1 MSTAG
6 QEPLPSIE
14 SMIVDALPDDDRQVL
29 RQGAVLRYITR
40 DLARVV
46 TGSAEAAR
54 RLVEHPLVQGGGRG
68 RADELW
74 TIPEPLRKALISGWA
89 DADEVWALVAGVP
102 GEAGGLEALYA
113 RLSAAGTRASAL
125 DDLTTEFT
133 GAIRDNDVP
142 HAHDLLRLLEEWP
155 VAEADEART
164 RHDRLVP
171 QLRRHSRALP
181 DREATASYLER
192 GFEQPVWTLLLDDPR
207 RWMLHLHAPG
217 GRGKTM
223 FVKNVLGRRC
233 PDRDIPVARIDFD
246 YVARLGIATTEPWR
260 LLLSVAAQLDP
271 QLPNSPFTYMLDS
284 YASLQDV
291 VRPEALPRIRP
302 TAGMDPNRVV
312 DETAIDAARQVPLK
326 FRTELATAVGTGP
339 VVVALDTVENVLH
352 TAGADLGPVLAAFDD
367 IVHGDPSDPLDEGV
381 PGLRLIVSGR
391 FDLAGDRPVPGGL
404 TEPRM
409 PEFRERWLGSDPD
422 QRVLGGTQV
431 RLGQAVISL
440 GIPGFS
446 PDEARR
452 FLTAQQPPI
461 PADVVTAIVAR
472 THENPMKLALL
483 AEYVQRNP
491 GVSAGTIDAIDE
503 IDLFYL
509 VDRVVDHITDSRVQW
524 ILRWGALLPVIT
536 RDSLEQVIW
545 PALTYFADSGA
556 GYDDASADGLP
567 ESPQDV
573 SRWEVPAPEAIHS
586 AAAREEAWRDLLGY
600 AARASWVSVVPD
612 LPDTVMLHP
621 DVREPLRRLLRRGG
635 LPVYDDIHRRS
646 FEYWSR
652 AIESTERALR
662 TTAPRALLFHAYQPW
677 AGADH
682 DGDRLFRDLLRRRA
696 DDRTVREELAREVLE
711 LADQRGDRDVD
722 GPSSAAQELAHLE
735 LAEAAINAANQRG
748 APVAEGA
755 LSAHLDHITSE
766 LRARQPR
773 RIAFLE
779 AVLDEAAGRIDAG
792 WAALNRALAHPPA
805 DFDPA
810 GHHLAL
816 VAGWVA
822 PRTPPASALVA
833 VRRLLAE
840 STDTRVT
847 KAAAAALARGLL
859 AAERWPEAVE
869 AASRADS
876 AELLG
881 AALTGLGDADSLLT
895 GKGYPRVWLARA
907 RLLRYEPTR
916 ALLEL
921 GDDTRSATAG
931 AGPRPAELLARGQ
944 ALALLDRYDET
955 SDALSQA
962 ASSADPVTSV
972 EATLELARFMGRI
985 GRLQI
990 AMSHLIRLT
999 GFTDPVVAM
1008 RAQLLTARLNQ
1019 AAALT
1024 VGQDR
1029 LAAAEQLA
1037 ATATHVPPS
1046 TMVEL
1051 AVTRLAVHGV
1061 TYPRVLDLE
1070 AALTAVPGPGPRLL
1084 ALRDLADVP
1093 AAAAS
1098 IAPALAARLR
1108 SLTEVTDASPAA
1120 VVLARAELERV
1131 LGDAD
1136 AAARLL
1142 DRVAA
1147 TESDPAGALT
1157 RAAGQ
1162 ARARLAPQRFSP
1174 RPASVAGDGG
1184 YADPTGEETQPV
1196 SDADEPRPLSLQ
1208 IGTELP
1214 GGDILIQSDVPQ
1226 PAGSEP
1232 PPLAIVSADV
1242 VARGPYALARAP
1254 GQFLQQLRKTLEIT
1268 DLDRAP
1274 LPADSRPLH
1283 LYLATEDA
1291 ARWPWEA
1298 AMIDDSGTSTAE
1310 QPLDGVQLMLRRQRH
1325 PRPPGDEPPVVSPAV
1340 LVTLL
1345 NEQRDRGHTLS
1356 LLDSFYGDRA
1366 KLIVQRPVGGTIS
1379 DPAAEAARILH
1390 VIAEPVQRNRIP
1402 ALQVSKGDHL
1412 TAESLALSIGAG
1424 PRLLILDLALS
1435 GSDFDA
1441 AEQVMIA
1448 NAFCWH
1454 LVRMAPELDVLCG
1467 MFGGGNDRVGSLRQ
1481 LVEHVAAGDSLATTI
1496 ADLQRNRALLP
1507 GGRHPVRDVVSLTS
1521 DHPDRRFLLGGQ
1533 A

>member
-6 QEPLPSIE
+6 STPPPSIE
-14 SMIVDALPDDDRQVL
+14 SVIVDALPDDDRQVL

-40 DLARVV
+40 DLAGVV
-46 TGSAEAAR
+46 TGSEEAAR
-54 RLVEHPLVQGGGRG
+54 QLVEHPLVQGGGQG

-74 TIPEPLRKALISGWA
+74 TISEPLRKALIAGWA
-89 DADEVWALVAGVP
+89 NTDEVLARVARVS
-102 GEAGGLEALYA
+102 GEALEMEALYA
-113 RLSAAGTRASAL
+113 RLAAAGTRAAAL
-125 DDLTTEFT
+125 DDLATEFT

-142 HAHDLLRLLEEWP
+142 RAHDLLRLLEEWP
-155 VAEADEART
+155 VAEAAEART
-164 RHDRLVP
+164 LHDRLGP

-181 DREATASYLER
+181 DREATACYLER

-271 QLPNSPFTYMLDS
+271 QLPNSPFQYMLDS
-284 YASLQDV
+284 YGMLQDV

-302 TAGMDPNRVV
+302 AAGTDPTRVV
-312 DETAIDAARQVPLK
+312 DELAVDAARQVPLK

-339 VVVALDTVENVLH
+339 VIVALDTVENVLH
-352 TAGADLGPVLAAFDD
+352 TAGADLGPVLAAFGE
-367 IVHGDPSDPLDEGV
+367 IVHGDPADPLDQGV
-381 PGLRLIVSGR
+381 SGLRLIVSGR
-391 FDLAGDRPVPGGL
+391 FDLAGYRPVPDGRRQ
-404 TEPRM
+404 PRM
-409 PEFRERWLGSDPD
+409 PEFREHWLGPGPD
-422 QRVLGGTQV
+422 RRVLGGTPVQ
-431 RLGQAVISL
+431 LGRAVISL
-440 GIPGFS
+440 GVPSFS
-446 PDEARR
+446 RDEARR

-461 PADVVTAIVAR
+461 HPDVIAAIVAR

-491 GVSAGTIDAIDE
+491 GVGADTITAIDE

-509 VDRVVDHITDSRVQW
+509 VDRVVDHIADGRVQW
-524 ILRWGALLPVIT
+524 LLRWGALLPVIT
-536 RDSLEQVIW
+536 RDTLEEVIW
-545 PALTYFADSGA
+545 PALKDFVDREA
-556 GYDDASADGLP
+556 GYDDASAGGLP
-567 ESPQDV
+567 ESPPDV
-573 SRWEVPAPEAIHS
+573 NRWEIPAPEAVHR
-586 AAAREEAWRDLLGY
+586 AGAREEAWRNLLGY

-612 LPDTVMLHP
+612 LPDTVVLHP
-621 DVREPLRRLLRRGG
+621 DVREPLRRLLHRSG

-652 AIESTERALR
+652 AVKSTERALR

-682 DGDRLFRDLLRRRA
+682 DGDRLFMDLLRRRA
-696 DDRTVREELAREVLE
+696 DDRTVREGLAREVLE
-711 LADQRGDRDVD
+711 LANQRADGDVD

-735 LAEAAINAANQRG
+735 LAEAAVNAASQRG

-755 LSAHLDHITSE
+755 LSAHLHQITSE

-779 AVLDEAAGRIDAG
+779 AVLDEAAGQIDAG
-792 WAALNRALAHPPA
+792 WAALDRALGHPPA
-805 DFDPA
+805 DLDPA
-810 GHHLAL
+810 GTHLAL
-816 VAGWVA
+816 VASWIA
-822 PRTPPASALVA
+822 SRTPPASALDA
-833 VRRLLAE
+833 LRRLLAE
-840 STDTRVT
+840 STNARVT

-876 AELLG
+876 ADLLG
-881 AALTGLGDADSLLT
+881 AALIGLGDADSLLA
-895 GKGYPRVWLARA
+895 GQEFPRVWLARA
-907 RLLRYEPTR
+907 RLLRYEPTL

-921 GDDTRSATAG
+921 GDDRRSATAG
-931 AGPRPAELLARGQ
+931 DGPRPAELLVRGQ
-944 ALALLDRYDET
+944 AFALLGRHEET
-955 SDALSQA
+955 SDALSQS
-962 ASSADPVTSV
+962 ASSADPVVSV
-972 EATLELARFMGRI
+972 EATLELARFMGRS
-985 GRLQI
+985 GRLSI
-990 AMSHLIRLT
+990 ALSHLLRLT
-999 GFTDPVVAM
+999 GFTDPVVSL
-1008 RAQLLTARLNQ
+1008 RAQLLTARLHRVT
-1019 AAALT
+1019 APKLS
-1024 VGQDR
+1024 QDR

-1037 ATATHVPPS
+1037 ATASRVPRS
-1046 TMVEL
+1046 TLVEL
-1051 AVTRLAVHGV
+1051 AVTQLAVHGV
-1061 TYPRVLDLE
+1061 TDQRLRDLVT
-1070 AALTAVPGPGPRLL
+1070 ALTAVPGPGPRLL

-1093 AAAAS
+1093 AAAS
-1098 IAPALAARLR
+1098 VAPALAAGLR
-1108 SLTEVTDASPAA
+1108 WLTEVADASPAA
-1120 VVLARAELERV
+1120 VILARAELERV
-1131 LGDAD
+1131 LGDAG
-1136 AAARLL
+1136 AAASLL

-1147 TESDPAGALT
+1147 MENDPAGALT
-1157 RAAGQ
+1157 QAAEQ
-1162 ARARLAPQRFSP
+1162 ARARLAPQPFSP
-1174 RPASVAGDGG
+1174 RPASVTGDGG
-1184 YADPTGEETQPV
+1184 YAGPAGEETRPV
-1196 SDADEPRPLSLQ
+1196 PDADEPRPLSLQ

-1242 VARGPYALARAP
+1242 VARGPYSLARAP
-1254 GQFLQQLRKTLEIT
+1254 GQFLQQLRETLEIT

-1274 LPADSRPLH
+1274 LLADSRPLH

-1298 AMIDDSGTSTAE
+1298 ALIDDSSTSTAE

-1356 LLDSFYGDRA
+1356 LLDSFYGDRT
-1366 KLIVQRPVGGTIS
+1366 KLIVQRSIGGS
-1379 DPAAEAARILH
+1379 SNPGAEAARILH
-1390 VIAEPVQRNRIP
+1390 VVAEPVQRNRIP
-1402 ALQVSKGDHL
+1402 ALQIGKGDHL
-1412 TAESLALSIGAG
+1412 TAESLALSIGPG
-1424 PRLLILDLALS
+1424 PRLLILDLALA

-1454 LVRMAPELDVLCG
+1454 LVRIAPELDVLCG
-1467 MFGGGNDRVGSLRQ
+1467 TFGGANDRVGSLRQ

-1496 ADLQRNRALLP
+1496 SDLQRNRALLP

>member
-6 QEPLPSIE
+6 STPLPSIE

-40 DLARVV
+40 DLAGVV

-54 RLVEHPLVQGGGRG
+54 RLVEHPLVQGGGQG

-74 TIPEPLRKALISGWA
+74 TIPEPLREALISGWA
-89 DADEVWALVAGVP
+89 DTDEVRARVARVS
-102 GEAGGLEALYA
+102 GEAGGIEALYA
-113 RLSAAGTRASAL
+113 RLAAAGTRASAL

-133 GAIRDNDVP
+133 SAIRDNDVP
-142 HAHDLLRLLEEWP
+142 RAHDLLRLLDEWP
-155 VAEADEART
+155 VAEAEEART
-164 RHDRLVP
+164 LHDRLAP
-171 QLRRHSRALP
+171 RLRRHSRALP

-192 GFEQPVWTLLLDDPR
+192 GFEQPVWTLLLDDPH

-217 GRGKTM
+217 GGGKTM

-271 QLPNSPFTYMLDS
+271 QLPNWPFQYMLDS
-284 YASLQDV
+284 YGVLQDV

-302 TAGMDPNRVV
+302 TAGADPNRVV
-312 DETAIDAARQVPLK
+312 DELAVDAARQVPLK

-391 FDLAGDRPVPGGL
+391 FDLAGDRPVPEDR
-404 TEPRM
+404 TRPRM
-409 PEFRERWLGSDPD
+409 PEFRERWLGTDPH
-422 QRVLGGTQV
+422 QLVLGGTSVQ
-431 RLGQAVISL
+431 LGRAVISL
-440 GIPGFS
+440 EVPGFS
-446 PDEARR
+446 TDEAQR

-461 PADVVTAIVAR
+461 RTDVVAAIVAR

-491 GVSAGTIDAIDE
+491 DVSADTITAIDE

-524 ILRWGALLPVIT
+524 LLRWGALLPVIT
-536 RDSLEQVIW
+536 RDALEQVIW
-545 PALTYFADSGA
+545 PALKDFVDSRA
-556 GYDDASADGLP
+556 GYDDARTDGLP
-567 ESPQDV
+567 ESPHDV
-573 SRWEVPAPEAIHS
+573 SRWEIPTPEAITG
-586 AAAREEAWRDLLGY
+586 AGAREEAWRDLLGY

-621 DVREPLRRLLRRGG
+621 DVREPLRQLLRRGG

-652 AIESTERALR
+652 AVESTERALQ

-696 DDRTVREELAREVLE
+696 EDRTVREGLAQEVLE
-711 LADQRGDRDVD
+711 LADQHADRDVD

-735 LAEAAINAANQRG
+735 LAEAAINTANQRG
-748 APVAEGA
+748 APIAEGA
-755 LSAHLDHITSE
+755 LSAHLHHITSK

-779 AVLDEAAGRIDAG
+779 AVFDEAAGRIDAG
-792 WAALNRALAHPPA
+792 WAALDRALAHPPA

-810 GHHLAL
+810 GTHLAL

-822 PRTPPASALVA
+822 SRTPPASALDV

-847 KAAAAALARGLL
+847 KAAAAAQARGLL

-881 AALTGLGDADSLLT
+881 AALVGLGDANSLLE
-895 GKGYPRVWLARA
+895 GMEYPRVWLARA

-921 GDDTRSATAG
+921 GDDTQPATAG
-931 AGPRPAELLARGQ
+931 AGPRPAELLVRGQ
-944 ALALLDRYDET
+944 AFALLDRYDET

-962 ASSADPVTSV
+962 ASNADPVASV
-972 EATLELARFMGRI
+972 EATLELARFMGRA
-985 GRLQI
+985 GRLES
-990 AMSHLIRLT
+990 ATSHLMRLT
-999 GFTDPVVAM
+999 GFTDPVVAL
-1008 RAQLLTARLNQ
+1008 RAQLLTARLHRVT
-1019 AAALT
+1019 APT
-1024 VGQDR
+1024 VSQDR

-1037 ATATHVPPS
+1037 ATASHVPPS
-1046 TMVEL
+1046 TVVEL

-1061 TYPRVLDLE
+1061 TDQRVRELE
-1070 AALTAVPGPGPRLL
+1070 VALTAVPGPGPRLL

-1098 IAPALAARLR
+1098 VAPDLVAGLR
-1108 SLTEVTDASPAA
+1108 SLTEVADASPAA
-1120 VVLARAELERV
+1120 VVLARVELERV
-1131 LGDAD
+1131 LGDAG
-1136 AAARLL
+1136 AAAGLL
-1142 DRVAA
+1142 DRVAGGE
-1147 TESDPAGALT
+1147 TDPAGALS
-1157 RAAGQ
+1157 RAAEQ
-1162 ARARLAPQRFSP
+1162 ARARLGPQSFSP
-1174 RPASVAGDGG
+1174 APASVAGDSGDGG
-1184 YADPTGEETQPV
+1184 YAGRPAEEIQSMPN
-1196 SDADEPRPLSLQ
+1196 ADEPRPLSLQ

-1214 GGDILIQSDVPQ
+1214 GGDILIRSGAPQ
-1226 PAGSEP
+1226 LVGSELH
-1232 PPLAIVSADV
+1232 PLAIVPADV
-1242 VARGPYALARAP
+1242 VARGPYSLAKAP
-1254 GQFLQQLRKTLEIT
+1254 EQFLQQLRETLEIA
-1268 DLDRAP
+1268 DLDRAL
-1274 LPADSRPLH
+1274 LPTGSRPLY

-1298 AMIDDSGTSTAE
+1298 AMIDDSGTSTVE
-1310 QPLDGVQLMLRRQRH
+1310 QPMAGVQLMLRRQRH
-1325 PRPPGDEPPVVSPAV
+1325 PHPPSNEAPVGSPTV
-1340 LVTLL
+1340 LVTVLD
-1345 NEQRDRGHTLS
+1345 EHRDRGQVLS
-1356 LLDSFYGDRA
+1356 LLDSFYGGRA
-1366 KLIVQRPVGGTIS
+1366 ELIVQRSVGGTS
-1379 DPAAEAARILH
+1379 SNPSAQAARILH
-1390 VIAEPVQRNRIP
+1390 VVASPVQRNRIP
-1402 ALQVSKGDHL
+1402 ALQVGSGDHL

-1424 PRLLILDLALS
+1424 PRLLILDLALV

-1454 LVRMAPELDVLCG
+1454 LVRIAPELDVLCG
-1467 MFGGGNDRVGSLRQ
+1467 AFGGANDRVGSLRQ

-1496 ADLQRNRALLP
+1496 ADLQRNPGLLP
-1507 GGRHPVRDVVSLTS
+1507 GGRHPVRDVVSLTT
-1521 DHPDRRFLLGGQ
+1521 DHPDRRFLLR
-1533 A
+1533 